1 MRSGPSGA
9 GAEPAAV
16 RPVAYVRSPYP
27 AKMGVP
33 RQPGLVDALEG
44 RVELAPPFR
53 NPDAVR
59 GLVGF
64 EYVWLIWQFSHNVRP
79 AGEWSP
85 TVRPPLLGGSARLG
99 VFATRSSFRPNSLGL
114 SSVRLLGVEEDA
126 PCSDG
131 GRGPVL
137 RVAGLDMADWS
148 PVFDIKP
155 YLPESDAHPRARV
168 GWRADLE
175 WPVLDVEIPAA
186 ELAKVP
192 PGLVEGLGQMLR
204 QDPRPAYARAQ
215 EGREFW
221 VALADLVVRFTVSG
235 RRLAV
240 TGIDRL
246 APRELERLRETG
258 SLGPGAQ
265 APGAQA

>member
-1 MRSGPSGA
+1 MQL
-9 GAEPAAV
+9 E
-16 RPVAYVRSPYP
+16 PVAYVRSPYP
-27 AKMGVP
+27 AKLGVP

-44 RVELAPPFR
+44 RVEFAPR
-53 NPDAVR
+53 YRSRDAVR
-59 GLVGF
+59 GLAGF

-85 TVRPPLLGGSARLG
+85 TVRPPLLGGGVRLG

-114 SSVRLLGVEEDA
+114 SSVRLLAVEEDA
-126 PCSDG
+126 LCSDG

-148 PVFDIKP
+148 PVLDVKP
-155 YLPESDAHPRARV
+155 YLPDSDAHPQAAV
-168 GWRADLE
+168 GWRADLD
-175 WPVLDVEIPAA
+175 WPELEVDIPDS

-192 PGLVEGLGQMLR
+192 PGLVEGLRQMLR

-221 VALADLVVRFTVSG
+221 VGLSDLVARFV
-235 RRLAV
+235 V
-240 TGIDRL
+240 TGRLLRVTRIDRL
-246 APRELERLRETG
+246 APRELELLRETG
-258 SLGPGAQ
+258 SLGPGEEA
-265 APGAQA
+265 